1 MAFRTDW
8 DLVEYPTAQDLRMA
22 PDLVECPT
30 ALVDSHRI
38 HSGRLESASFSDA
51 VSASHGAAAARLL
64 FGFTLD
70 PLARCTQVHTHFSAS
85 YLPVCTP
92 VHKLGAAVTRRFFRI
107 CPEYFYPRGE
117 QRSY

>member
-1 MAFRTDW
+1 MQGARPFVHMRH
-8 DLVEYPTAQDLRMA
+8 VI
-22 PDLVECPT
+22 VT
-30 ALVDSHRI
+30 ALAILLGMCLGALVARTRLRKVSMFSH
-38 HSGRLESASFSDA
+38 A